1 MNETPHLSPQEII
14 DLYKAEF
21 GAGIHDARI
30 TERGEGVQKAKRAT
44 ISGSGSTGR

>member
-21 GAGIHDARI
+21 GAGILDARI
-30 TERGEGVQKAKRAT
+30 TERGEGVHKDE
-44 ISGSGSTGR
+44 GL